1 MDIITMAGELG
12 KLIKQDPRVA
22 AYEAA
27 DKKFDEDR
35 ELQQLVAEYNTMRA
49 AIAEEQD
56 KDQPDEDLMNTI
68 YERTE
73 EIYQR
78 IMDNPTYT
86 AYAEAKEALDD
97 LMSEVNAEISF
108 QITGERPCSHDCSSC
123 GGCH

>member
-1 MDIITMAGELG
+1 M
-12 KLIKQDPRVA
+12 
-22 AYEAA
+22 
-27 DKKFDEDR
+27 
-35 ELQQLVAEYNTMRA
+35 AEYNTMRA

-68 YERTE
+68 YDRTE

-86 AYAEAKEALDD
+86 EYADAKAALDE
-97 LMSEVNAEISF
+97 LMSEVNGEITF
-108 QITGERPCSHDCSSC
+108 QITGERPCAHDCSAC